1 MIESRSTPPRLQPG
15 QDRAPAS
22 AGWQAA
28 GRTDTGLV
36 RRVNEDRF
44 HIDEGRGVVMVIDG
58 LGGQAAGGKAADTA
72 LSMLRT
78 RLERQTGP
86 IAERIREA
94 ITIANNEIHRL
105 AATRAE
111 WHGMACVLTVAV
123 IENGRA
129 VIGHVGDTR
138 LYKLRANGPAKPAKI
153 EKVTRDH
160 SPVGERE
167 DALEL
172 SESEAMRHPRRN
184 EVYRDV
190 GSERHE
196 PYDPDFVDI
205 CEVTFESDASL
216 LVCSDGLTDA
226 VSSGAITQIVQRF
239 AGDPRQVVQGLVE
252 AANAAGGK
260 DNVTVVYVEREQFAA
275 DTRETRPNGRRGFR
289 RLLAGAVLVA
299 LAVTVVITRASSGRP
314 LPALVGP
321 LLDSLSSEA
330 VLTVRPNE
338 SIAAA
343 IARAAAGAEVIV
355 EPGEYRER
363 LTLRDGIRVVSRV
376 PRGATIRLP
385 SAAAEGEAAVVA
397 TGPMTAELVGFRI
410 VGDAA
415 TSLGTG
421 ILIRDAAISVIN
433 CEITGAARTALEI
446 SGAHALVIGSDIH
459 DNPGMAL
466 LVKADATPRVTHNV
480 FARNGVS
487 TRAATP
493 VSIERGAHPT
503 LTGNVFEG
511 VAMRLIASDDSI
523 RGAIER
529 NNWFVPARR
538 SEPAAAPDGRNR

>member
-1 MIESRSTPPRLQPG
+1 
-15 QDRAPAS
+15 
-22 AGWQAA
+22 
-28 GRTDTGLV
+28 
-36 RRVNEDRF
+36 VNEDRF
-44 HIDEGRGVVMVIDG
+44 YIDEARGLVMVIDG

-72 LSMLRT
+72 LAMLRT

-86 IAERIREA
+86 VAERIREA

-105 AATRAE
+105 AGTRAE

-123 IENGRA
+123 IEGGRA

-138 LYKLRANGPAKPAKI
+138 LYKLRADGPTRPFKI

-167 DALEL
+167 DAQEL
-172 SESEAMRHPRRN
+172 TESEAMRHPRRN

-190 GSERHE
+190 GSDRHE
-196 PYDPDFVDI
+196 PYDPDFIDI
-205 CEVTFESDASL
+205 SEVTFEPDASL
-216 LVCSDGLTDA
+216 LLCSDGLTDA
-226 VSSGAITQIVQRF
+226 ISSGAISQIVRRF
-239 AGDPRQVVQGLVE
+239 AGDPRQVAQGLVE

-260 DNVTVVYVEREQFAA
+260 DNVTVVYVERAQFAA
-275 DTRETRPNGRRGFR
+275 DSRDPGPHVRRGFR

-299 LAVTVVITRASSGRP
+299 LAVTVVITRASNGRP

-321 LLDSLSSEA
+321 LLNSLSSDA
-330 VLTVRPNE
+330 VVVVRPTQ

-343 IARAAAGAEVIV
+343 IAAAAAGAEVMV

-363 LTLRDGIRVVSRV
+363 LTLRDGVRVVSRV

-385 SAAAEGEAAVVA
+385 STAAEGEAAVVA
-397 TGPMTAELVGFRI
+397 IGPMTSELVGFRI

-421 ILIRDAAISVIN
+421 ILVRDAAVSVIN
-433 CEITGAARTALEI
+433 CEIKGAARTAIEI
-446 SGAHALVIGSDIH
+446 SGANAVVIGSDVH

-466 LVKADATPRVTHNV
+466 LVRADATPRVTHSV
-480 FARNGVS
+480 FSRNGVS
-487 TRAATP
+487 MRSATP
-493 VSIERGAHPT
+493 VSIERGAHPI

-511 VAMRLIASDDSI
+511 VAARLIATEDSM
-523 RGAIER
+523 RGVIER
-529 NNWFVPARR
+529 NNWFVPPRR
-538 SEPAAAPDGRNR
+538 SEPGTAPPERNR